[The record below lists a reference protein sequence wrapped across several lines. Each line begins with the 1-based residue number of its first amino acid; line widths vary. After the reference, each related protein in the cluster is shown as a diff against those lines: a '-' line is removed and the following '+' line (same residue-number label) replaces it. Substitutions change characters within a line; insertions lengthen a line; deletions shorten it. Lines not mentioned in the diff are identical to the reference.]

1 MIDVNDLQKLLES
14 IATSEISELSLE
26 TDDYKLHIRRGP
38 EQVLVSQGVGQGVGQ
53 GASQSA
59 PAATP
64 APAQAAPQGAPA
76 PSYSAA
82 PVPAPSEPAP
92 AAAPAKAANLAEV
105 KAPIV
110 GTFYASPTPD
120 APAYVKV
127 GDRVEKGAVLCIIEA
142 MKLMN
147 EIEAEVTGTVAEIY
161 VRNEEPVEYGQA
173 LFGIEPA

>member
-1 MIDVNDLQKLLES
+1 MIDVNDLQKLLAS
-14 IATSEISELSLE
+14 IASSEISELNLE
-26 TDDYKLHIRRGP
+26 TEDYKLHIRRGP
-38 EQVLVSQGVGQGVGQ
+38 EQVFVSQGVSQGVGQGMGQ
-53 GASQSA
+53 GA
-59 PAATP
+59 PAAAP
-64 APAQAAPQGAPA
+64 APAQAAPQSAPA
-76 PSYSAA
+76 PSHSAA
-82 PVPAPSEPAP
+82 PVPAPSEP
-92 AAAPAKAANLAEV
+92 APAKAANLAEV

-110 GTFYASPTPD
+110 GTFYASPSPD